1 MKPGVP
7 ATQHAPHWGSE
18 SFGHRGMMDNH
29 PRVFA
34 GCIWKK
40 SVIERH
46 VAGLIQRVPVRIRA
60 RIIGPPNRPSW
71 IANAIHSLLNWL
83 PSDPMPVLSCRGPL
97 AGFRMRTDWRHYRAF
112 AYGTWEPNVVQALSR
127 LVRPGWQVLD
137 IGAHIGFYALL
148 FSRLVGPKGIVF
160 AFEPLPGNFDVL
172 VENLALNQCGQVR
185 AVNKAVMDH
194 PRQIILYVPSA
205 DLLPGDPSARHSD
218 GTIPLQVEAIQ
229 IDEFL
234 SNQGL
239 QVDLIKMDVEG
250 AEENVLLGA
259 REAIREYHPVL
270 VVELHHFDGD
280 LSKHAV
286 PGILESWGYKVRY
299 LDRWEFTSHIL
310 AVWKGTPGV
319 ENGSHC

>member
-1 MKPGVP
+1 MKPGVL
-7 ATQHAPHWGSE
+7 ATQHARHLNSE
-18 SFGHRGMMDNH
+18 SCGHRRMMDNH
-29 PRVFA
+29 RRVFA
-34 GCIWKK
+34 GFERKK

-46 VAGLIQRVPVRIRA
+46 VAELIQRVPVRIRT

-97 AGFRMRTDWRHYRAF
+97 AGFRMRTDWRRYRAF

-127 LVRPGWQVLD
+127 LVRPGWGVVD

-148 FSRLVGPKGIVF
+148 FSRLVGPKGTVF

-172 VENLALNQCGQVR
+172 LENLALNQCGQVR

-194 PRQIILYVPSA
+194 ARQIILHVPSA
-205 DLLPGDPSARHSD
+205 DLLPGDSSARHSD

-229 IDEFL
+229 LDEFL
-234 SNQGL
+234 SDQGL
-239 QVDLIKMDVEG
+239 PVHLIKIDVEG

-286 PGILESWGYKVRY
+286 PRILGSWGYEVRY

-310 AVWKGTPGV
+310 AVWKGNRGV
-319 ENGSHC
+319 ENGSHR